1 MSDIELLIIQDKKSI
16 NEFGNFLNKNIKE
29 KIQIVEKVLKLN
41 NTREKY
47 LLEYLKLKQEN
58 KDKDFNECLRTYEVG
73 INEENFKKVFGNNTV
88 IIKLSAYQKI
98 INLFNMLKMIEG
110 KNGNDKILKIIEI
123 LDLKNE
129 KYKQTFPIF
138 YTNNKEL
145 FFNSLLY
152 RFIKSIKDYYEN
164 ETIKIKKDDAINLM
178 KQYADKKLILQLS
191 NDVNKKIKIKYINE
205 IINHI
210 DLLLTIDFNDY
221 INNLSIFIN
230 SIYDNFIIKFENN
243 DIFKCKEYD
252 EKKQKND
259 INLFQDFMF
268 FLSKFNFLNQAQLYF
283 YTTVWQETFCPIP
296 LNNLNV
302 NGNNYNMKIDKNDLK
317 FVINGK
323 ENIIKNINNYSSKL
337 IDILKCEIS
346 LYNKIP
352 DLYELDKYLKFDK
365 YDSNVFIKT
374 HWNILKEYISEIL
387 CSNTI
392 KSIYKEIHKKE
403 IIIYDKN
410 QIIKILDN
418 FHFFNYETDC
428 IVETKKR
435 FLFTYVE
442 SQLQGNYP
450 QNINLIKLTYLT
462 VFLITC
468 IHEII
473 GHLFLRIFNYLSEN
487 EKLNSPM
494 PLYPSDYAKFR
505 GKESGE
511 KIEELLFGNYKFE
524 MTIKEMIFT
533 LDKENYKKDYLDF
546 NERFSKVNNND
557 LQISN
562 DLKEILKV
570 YEIYISKT
578 DFNFPIKYSVNRTKN
593 LGKIKFPNHHSIKR
607 YHKKSKDN

>member
-283 YTTVWQETFCPIP
+283 YTTVWKETFCPIP

>member
-41 NTREKY
+41 NTRENY

-152 RFIKSIKDYYEN
+152 MFIKSIKDYYEN

-428 IVETKKR
+428 TVEIKKR

-578 DFNFPIKYSVNRTKN
+578 DFNLPIKYSVNRTKN

>member
-268 FLSKFNFLNQAQLYF
+268 FLSKFNFLIRDQLYF
-283 YTTVWQETFCPIP
+283 YTIVWKETFCPIP
-296 LNNLNV
+296 LNDLNV
-302 NGNNYNMKIDKNDLK
+302 NENKYTMKIDKNDLK
-317 FVINGK
+317 IVINGK
-323 ENIIKNINNYSSKL
+323 ENIIKNINNYCSKL
-337 IDILKCEIS
+337 IDTLKYKIS

-494 PLYPSDYAKFR
+494 PLYPSDYAKLR

-578 DFNFPIKYSVNRTKN
+578 DFNLPIKYSVNRTKN